1 MSGAQRAWR
10 VRRWSALLWSVC
22 FGAAGCGGAAG
33 TRGASDWRRYVYERG
48 GLNGADVG
56 SLMLRRE
63 VCDGQDLLPEKQH
76 LLETDFVRFL
86 ERHGGVAS
94 VERPRTDLAYVTL
107 PGSAGGGGVRLR
119 VAILGNADAAGR
131 ELAIAIAQHGS
142 GAWGVHRGNL
152 AVLGPVLDP
161 ARILVLVGSTKLA
174 CWGVFTLASD
184 NEVYVVPGGYREL

>member
-1 MSGAQRAWR
+1 MSSGPGAWK
-10 VRRWSALLWSVC
+10 RRRQCALLWI
-22 FGAAGCGGAAG
+22 AAGTMACGSASG

-48 GLNGADVG
+48 GLRGEDVG

-76 LLETDFVRFL
+76 LDESDFVRFL

-94 VERPRTDLAYVTL
+94 VERPRADLAYVTL
-107 PGSAGGGGVRLR
+107 PRSAGLAGVRLR
-119 VAILGNADAAGR
+119 VAILANADDAGR
-131 ELAIAIAQHGS
+131 ELATAIAQHGS
-142 GAWGVHRGNL
+142 GSWGVHRANL

-161 ARILVLVGSTKLA
+161 AQSLVLAGSIKLA

-184 NEVYVVPGGYREL
+184 ADVYVVPGGYREL